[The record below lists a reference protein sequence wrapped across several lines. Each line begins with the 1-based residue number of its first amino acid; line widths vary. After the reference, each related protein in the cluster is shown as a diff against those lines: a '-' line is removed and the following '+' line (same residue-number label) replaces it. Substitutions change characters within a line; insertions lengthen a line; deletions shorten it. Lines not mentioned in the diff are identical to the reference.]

1 MYNVFGYI
9 DEQSDSSFKDQ
20 PFCEVDALIFAWL
33 SYYEIEK
40 LDDLGIDCSGLT
52 LQELVEKSEHNLGE
66 FKKPDRLEKLISTMT
81 GAWML
86 KQVSDKKRFRDVRI
100 GRFKTVNDHEND
112 IQFSVTSYILDTDV
126 EVISFRGT
134 DTSVAGWKEDCM
146 MTIDRVIPSH
156 ELSLRY
162 LNECD
167 KEKPIILTGHS
178 KGGNLAIYSAS
189 VCRKDLVSLIKDIYN
204 FDGPGFCFDISA
216 TDNFNDI
223 KDRIHSYVP
232 GSSIVGMLM
241 GHMDDYAVV
250 SSMNRGIM
258 QHYAFYWKINGRS
271 FVLQKKRNMSSRS
284 MDAAFNQWLDGLSSE
299 DRKVLVE
306 TIFSIIEES
315 GVKYFDEFSSVG
327 FAKIKAVFSKMHSMD
342 PQTKKMIRSFFGKLM
357 RASRNEMV
365 SSATDLFG
373 KVKESVADKVQHI
386 LPLRPH
392 E

>member
-1 MYNVFGYI
+1 
-9 DEQSDSSFKDQ
+9 
-20 PFCEVDALIFAWL
+20 
-33 SYYEIEK
+33 
-40 LDDLGIDCSGLT
+40 
-52 LQELVEKSEHNLGE
+52 
-66 FKKPDRLEKLISTMT
+66 
-81 GAWML
+81 
-86 KQVSDKKRFRDVRI
+86 
-100 GRFKTVNDHEND
+100 
-112 IQFSVTSYILDTDV
+112 
-126 EVISFRGT
+126 
-134 DTSVAGWKEDCM
+134 
-146 MTIDRVIPSH
+146 
-156 ELSLRY
+156 
-162 LNECD
+162 
-167 KEKPIILTGHS
+167 
-178 KGGNLAIYSAS
+178 
-189 VCRKDLVSLIKDIYN
+189 
-204 FDGPGFCFDISA
+204 
-216 TDNFNDI
+216 
-223 KDRIHSYVP
+223 
-232 GSSIVGMLM
+232 MLM
-241 GHMDDYAVV
+241 GHMYDYAVV

-258 QHYAFYWKINGRS
+258 QHYAFYWKIDGRS

-284 MDAAFNQWLDGLSSE
+284 MDAAFNQWLDGLSSD